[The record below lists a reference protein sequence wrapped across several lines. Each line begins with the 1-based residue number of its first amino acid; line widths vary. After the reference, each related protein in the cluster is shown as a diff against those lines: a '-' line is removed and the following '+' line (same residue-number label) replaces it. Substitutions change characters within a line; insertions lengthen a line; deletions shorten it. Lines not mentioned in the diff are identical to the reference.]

1 MAEREEITGEIARE
15 NPKIKGKRSEKI
27 EPKRSESITRREGMR
42 GREGGGEGEGR
53 GRRGGGGGERR
64 TGGGEEGEEEGGER
78 GAEESR
84 GSRGRSRGKKGVNDG
99 TLVRRGQADTMG
111 VLVRGHDKVGAYVWM
126 FVWMFGCLDVWM
138 FGCLGVWTGGRQE
151 RWSLASRLSL
161 STLSPL
167 ILAIRRTN
175 EVETTRSSS
184 IYPHCSRLGAGGG
197 RAEKKKT
204 ICPTLRTPLEG
215 SIREKRDGKRDG
227 KRMWG

>member
-126 FVWMFGCLDVWM
+126 FVWMFGCL
-138 FGCLGVWTGGRQE
+138 GVWVWVDREQKSRRTQE
-151 RWSLASRLSL
+151 R
-161 STLSPL
+161 
-167 ILAIRRTN
+167 
-175 EVETTRSSS
+175 SS
-184 IYPHCSRLGAGGG
+184 G
-197 RAEKKKT
+197 R
-204 ICPTLRTPLEG
+204 
-215 SIREKRDGKRDG
+215 
-227 KRMWG
+227 